1 MNKTTPHAEIEDA
14 YMSRSDEAK
23 LVEGRMQL
31 EDEAC
36 ARKRRIRNRAQRQAK
51 LNALRRIKRRNRAIK
66 LSLFWAGAIAVA
78 AFVVIWNAD
87 AIVQALNH
95 ALRVV

>member
-36 ARKRRIRNRAQRQAK
+36 ARKRRNRAQRQAK
-51 LNALRRIKRRNRAIK
+51 LNALRRIKRCNRAIK
-66 LSLFWAGAIAVA
+66 FSLFWAGAIAVA